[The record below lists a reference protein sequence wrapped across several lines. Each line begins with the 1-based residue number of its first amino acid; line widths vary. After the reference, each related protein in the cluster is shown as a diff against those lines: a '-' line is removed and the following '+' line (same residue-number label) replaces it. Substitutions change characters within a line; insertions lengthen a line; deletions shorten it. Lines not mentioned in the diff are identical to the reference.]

1 MKKNELAGRWA
12 AQRPAIRA
20 LPIKTL
26 PASRTIDDAK
36 LFRLNFEFEREVD
49 LPPRAK
55 STIRPVSPAR
65 ERTPQQWG
73 NEDLKATA
81 RQTKRPLYSVKYF
94 GVTDGDF
101 GVLTRKRLMPVISPL
116 EACNNTPLAVLSAVK
131 RKRTGK
137 VINSSITGRKLVPSR
152 TPEPERTLLSA
163 DISPLSDTM
172 VPEEYL
178 HPVPAKYNH
187 HLVHTYARPRGLVK
201 PDDNDTF
208 SRCAAFCEPYT
219 DTEEKKCTPEVQEY
233 MGRYETARRQVYQ
246 VTLQRREI
254 RGWKLTQPRTPAK
267 GIEEEGLSVFK
278 PPALA

>member
-1 MKKNELAGRWA
+1 MKKSSPRVS
-12 AQRPAIRA
+12 QRPGLRT
-20 LPIKTL
+20 LPIKMM

-36 LFRLNFEFEREVD
+36 LFRLNFEFDGEGVD

-55 STIRPVSPAR
+55 STIRPASPIR

-81 RQTKRPLYSVKYF
+81 IQSKRPIYSVKYF

-116 EACNNTPLAVLSAVK
+116 EVCNNTPFAVLSAVK

-137 VINSSITGRKLVPSR
+137 VINSTVAGKKLVPSR
-152 TPEPERTLLSA
+152 TPEPERTPLSA
-163 DISPLSDTM
+163 DISPMADTL

-178 HPVPAKYNH
+178 RPVPAKYNH
-187 HLVHTYARPRGLVK
+187 HLVHTYARPRGLIK
-201 PDDNDTF
+201 PEGSDTLT
-208 SRCAAFCEPYT
+208 RCAAFCEVHI
-219 DTEEKKCTPEVQEY
+219 DTEEKKYTPEMQEY
-233 MGRYETARRQVYQ
+233 MARYEAARKQVYQ
-246 VTLQRREI
+246 ITLQRRDI
-254 RGWKLTQPRTPAK
+254 RGWKLTQPRTPRKAN
-267 GIEEEGLSVFK
+267 EAEEGLSVFK